1 MAYATALYDLP
12 SAIIGVL
19 IIVENIIVCYIV
31 YRFRSLRTW
40 TNGFIASLAVSDILF
55 GAILVPFHIIDET
68 APANGYLIAMV
79 LLVNITNLLSTT
91 FDRYLAVL
99 KPFVYVTF
107 MGKSF
112 RRIVITAW
120 VLPIVISLLPL
131 LWHANPMTTIH
142 TVYLFF
148 VLILGILIP
157 YVLIIL
163 AYIRIFREVIKQ
175 VQKVAKL
182 CGGRDR
188 HTLRKRRDAAINEGK
203 RLATEAKVAKVFA
216 VITAIFVVGWMPLV
230 YMTIVGALHKME
242 LIPSSLPIIAWYTL
256 CFSTLINAPIYAYF
270 KSDFRSSFKKLFICR
285 KEERLLRSLEFPK
298 ENGEPARNKQLTV
311 S

>member
-1 MAYATALYDLP
+1 MAYDTALP

-19 IIVENIIVCYIV
+19 IVVENIIVCYIV
-31 YRFRSLRTW
+31 YRFPSLRTW
-40 TNGFIASLAVSDILF
+40 TNGFITSLAVSDILF
-55 GAILVPFHIIDET
+55 GVIIVPFHIIDEKH
-68 APANGYLIAMV
+68 PANGYLIAMV

-99 KPFVYVTF
+99 KPFLYVTF

-112 RRIVITAW
+112 RRIVIMAW
-120 VLPIVISLLPL
+120 IIPIAISLLPL
-131 LWHANPMTTIH
+131 VWKADPMTTIH

-182 CGGRDR
+182 FGARDR

-203 RLATEAKVAKVFA
+203 RLASEAKVAKVFA

-242 LIPSSLPIIAWYTL
+242 LIPSSLPVIAWYTL

-270 KSDFRSSFKKLFICR
+270 KSDFRSSFKKLFACR
-285 KEERLLRSLEFPK
+285 KGERLLHSLDK
-298 ENGEPARNKQLTV
+298 ENGEPSAIKTTLHTV
-311 S
+311 N